1 MDMGLM
7 VVQAVVFSFITWRR
21 LKGSSPGRRR

>member
-1 MDMGLM
+1 M

-21 LKGSSPGRRR
+21 LKGSSPARRR